1 MSLLVSGADPL
12 VVEST
17 PAYHVWCHLF
27 SCTKGGAEA
36 GRAFPNFRFG
46 RLVVE
51 LLLTSFVK
59 WLHDMRSV
67 VSENLAMTYHLWFE
81 GFLLT
86 NFWNMLDISPALSLM
101 SFFTVL
107 YLGCCCALVCLVLK
121 PHFTYQEYC
130 D

>member
-17 PAYHVWCHLF
+17 PAYHLWCHLF

-59 WLHDMRSV
+59 WLHDMLSV
-67 VSENLAMTYHLWFE
+67 VSGNLAMTYHLWFE
-81 GFLLT
+81 GFLLMEHLEHAKR
-86 NFWNMLDISPALSLM
+86 FPHLILDVVLHCT
-101 SFFTVL
+101 SFRLLLCSGVFSAKTTL
-107 YLGCCCALVCLVLK
+107 YLPRVL
-121 PHFTYQEYC
+121 
-130 D
+130 